1 MMKVNQWKIS
11 LKKFGII
18 ISLLISFF
26 LVGCKEIVDT
36 NNIIEA
42 GEYLLEYWNKIKL
55 EKISLWTDDV
65 EEITQLYQEVW
76 ETSKYK
82 DSLLI
87 AEKYAKWLWM
97 NAFAQENLDTL
108 EIQWLKLDNIKK
120 TQITLIKNR
129 KKLNAVLVEYKIVEW
144 LIPEVPNLYVS
155 ELFAPSD
162 SNVILF
168 SFITENQSVHK
179 AAGNMFKNI
188 TLKKSDF

>member
-26 LVGCKEIVDT
+26 LVGCKEVVDT

-55 EKISLWTDDV
+55 EKISLWTDDM